1 MKYEEIVEK
10 VKKAYSKADTA
21 LVGEHLAVQVNVTG
35 EGEGAFYIEIAN
47 GTVNVEPYEYFD
59 RDFIISC
66 QADVILDIAAGKK
79 KLVPSVEAGEA
90 FIGGNYVWEKVA
102 LFDNISVK
110 KATVKKTVE
119 TVNKSI
125 KDSADKVAKEEKK
138 IDAEAKK
145 AATEAKKAAA
155 EAKKAEAEKVKAEK
169 KAAAEAKKAE
179 AEKAKAE
186 KKAAAE
192 AKKAEAVKAKA
203 EKKAVTEK
211 KTATDSKTAAPAKKS
226 AK

>member
-125 KDSADKVAKEEKK
+125 KDSADKVAKEAKK
-138 IDAEAKK
+138 IDA
-145 AATEAKKAAA
+145 EAKKAAA